1 MFLSHKENFMGKV
14 VVITGASSGI
24 GLAAAKTFLQNGWKV
39 YGVAL
44 NNFQDG
50 GFKCFQADVN
60 DAQKMKAIF
69 DEVQKTEGH
78 IDCLVNNAGFGIS
91 GEVVDH
97 TPEQIKSQISTNLTS
112 SAVNLSMVGKMMRA
126 QGYGKIINTCSL
138 SALFPLPYQAC
149 YSATKA
155 GIDVLTRTTRTE
167 LKKHNVYVC
176 DVLPGDVHTGF
187 SDARQK
193 SQSADDKVNKS
204 VARMEGYERKGMSPQ
219 KVANKIFKLASKKHP
234 RARVC
239 VGSLKLLIPLQKVLP
254 TRFLDWLIAKIYC

>member
-1 MFLSHKENFMGKV
+1 MDKV

-24 GLAAAKTFLQNGWKV
+24 GLAAAKTFLAAGWKV

-44 NNFQDG
+44 NNFEEG
-50 GFKCFQADVN
+50 GFKCYQADVN
-60 DAQKMKAIF
+60 DTQRMKAIF
-69 DEVQKTEGH
+69 DEVQMTEGH
-78 IDCLVNNAGFGIS
+78 LDCLVNNAGFGIS

-97 TPEQIKSQISTNLTS
+97 TAEQIKAQISTNLSS
-112 SAVNLSMVGKMMRA
+112 SAVNLAMVGRVMKA
-126 QGYGKIINTCSL
+126 QGFGKIINTCSL

-167 LKKHNVYVC
+167 LKKYHVYVC

-187 SDARQK
+187 SDARVK
-193 SQSADDKVNKS
+193 SQSADEKVNRS
-204 VARMEGYERKGMSPQ
+204 VLRMEGYERKGMSPQ
-219 KVANKIFKLASKKHP
+219 KVANKIYKLACKKRP